1 MCRASERNMQ
11 CVQVDGQKRKTLTD
25 LLAAKPFAE
34 SKSAELWHRQSGKH
48 LYELSWQ
55 VDRFLITKLGF
66 LNSPEN
72 GREYLDSKH
81 TSNRAGE

>member
-1 MCRASERNMQ
+1 MQ
-11 CVQVDGQKRKTLTD
+11 CVQVDGQKRKALTD